1 MFTGIVEKIGE
12 VIEVSSDGGNKVLI
26 VRSELA
32 PELKVDQS
40 VNHNGVCLTVEK
52 IFTDKDQYQVSA
64 IDETLKK
71 TNLGE
76 LKAGDK
82 VNLERSVTL
91 NQRLDGHVVQGHID
105 GVVVCRSVEDKEG
118 SYLYTFDLPAD
129 KQHLMIPQGSVAL
142 DGISLTI
149 AHLDQDSFSVAII
162 PYTYSHT
169 IVQYW
174 QPGRRVNI
182 EYDVF
187 GKYFERYMSLLDPMK
202 NRYR

>member
-12 VIEVSSDGGNKVLI
+12 VVQVSSDGGNKILI
-26 VRSELA
+26 IRSDLA

-40 VNHNGVCLTVEK
+40 VNHNGVCLTVENV
-52 IFTDKDQYQVSA
+52 FHEQNQYQVSA

-76 LKAGDK
+76 LKVGDK

-118 SYLYTFDLPAD
+118 SYIYTFDLPED
-129 KQHLMIPQGSVAL
+129 KKHLMIPQGSVAL

-149 AHLDQDSFSVAII
+149 AHLDHDSFAVAII

-174 QPGRRVNI
+174 KPGRRVNI

-202 NRYR
+202 SRYQ